1 MIENFEQLHN
11 VWKTNKALDS
21 TRINLTFDDLTNSIM
36 STGPFSFYVIDFFDM
51 SLSHISPSNF
61 DMFDFDPETLTFN
74 AVLATIH
81 PDDVELGCSGTIAKE
96 ISLGKK
102 VGIIDLTRGEL
113 GTRGSVEIRNQEAA
127 AAAKILGVS
136 VRENLDM
143 RDGFFVNDEA
153 HQLKI
158 IKMIRKYQPEI
169 VICNAIEDRH
179 IDHGKGS
186 QLVSDAC
193 FLSGLMKIETEI
205 NGENQKAWR
214 PKLVYHYMQWKNL
227 TPDFVVDITGFNDK
241 RVASILAYGSQF
253 YNSNSEEP
261 ETPIASK
268 NFLESLNYR
277 PKDLGRLIGTDY
289 AEGFTV
295 ERYLAVNSLSD
306 LM

>member
-1 MIENFEQLHN
+1 M
-11 VWKTNKALDS
+11 KLD
-21 TRINLTFDDLTNSIM
+21 I
-36 STGPFSFYVIDFFDM
+36 
-51 SLSHISPSNF
+51 
-61 DMFDFDPETLTFN
+61 
-74 AVLATIH
+74 LAFGAH

-127 AAAKILGVS
+127 NAAKILGVS

-143 RDGFFVNDEA
+143 RDGFLINDEV
-153 HQLKI
+153 HQMQI
-158 IKMIRKYQPEI
+158 IKMLRTYRPEI
-169 VICNAIEDRH
+169 VLCNAIDDRH

-193 FLSGLMKIETEI
+193 FLSGLMKIETEL
-205 NGENQKAWR
+205 NNQKQDAWR
-214 PKLVYHYMQWKNL
+214 PKLVYHYIQWKNI

-241 RVASILAYGSQF
+241 RVASILAYSSQF
-253 YNSNSEEP
+253 YNPNSEEP
-261 ETPIASK
+261 ETVIASK

-277 PKDLGRLIGTDY
+277 AQDLGRLIGTDY
-289 AEGFTV
+289 GEGFTV
-295 ERYLAVNSLSD
+295 ERYLAVKSLSD